1 MGVGQRGVCWPM
13 GCWPS
18 GMDQWGLTIECWP
31 SGMDQWG
38 LAIECWPSGM
48 DQWGLAIECW
58 PSGIDQWGLT
68 IECWPSGLG
77 QWGLA
82 VERWPWGTDQWLL
95 PTRRCPPPPHN
106 RPVAPQTV
114 LLGSYLIAHGFL
126 SVFGMCVDTLFLCFC
141 ELPPG
146 PPGPPP
152 PCQLPTALP
161 HVSLCLRLAALLS
174 ALAATDSDFPFL
186 SLFSSPSF
194 ALCSASPSPL
204 PPLPGVTPKVKIWS
218 GTTDPPRGRT
228 ASPPG

>member
-1 MGVGQRGVCWPM
+1 MGGDGGGGGGSPKGINNGSWQTFQWEMVRCWPMGVGQRGVCWPM

-38 LAIECWPSGM
+38 LAIECWPSG
-48 DQWGLAIECW
+48 
-58 PSGIDQWGLT
+58 IDQWGLT

-82 VERWPWGTDQWLL
+82 MERWPWGTDQWLL

-152 PCQLPTALP
+152 
-161 HVSLCLRLAALLS
+161 HVSSPQLCPTSLCVSVSPLCCRLSLPL
-174 ALAATDSDFPFL
+174 TPI
-186 SLFSSPSF
+186 SLFSPF
-194 ALCSASPSPL
+194 F
-204 PPLPGVTPKVKIWS
+204 PPLPS
-218 GTTDPPRGRT
+218 LFALLHPPPFPP
-228 ASPPG
+228 SPG